1 MKRRRRW
8 RRRPGNAASLPV
20 AFCEEAGRG

>member
-8 RRRPGNAASLPV
+8 RRKKEGKKRM
-20 AFCEEAGRG
+20 CD